1 MRQFLALFVAAVFA
15 LSFAGLAA
23 AQSSGTATGGGQS
36 GTPAT
41 EPPKSSTPGATTP
54 GSSSPSSAAPS
65 SSDTGKSSTEQPKAG
80 TAGKSGSEMPK
91 SATGTKDKA
100 GAKTASMRG
109 QHKMMGEVTKIDSAK
124 GMVTVK
130 TDEGNLDLHFPPSAL
145 QGMKEGDR
153 VELQLS
159 IRPAGAAAKSGETG
173 KAPAAKG
180 TAPSKPTTQTQ

>member
-23 AQSSGTATGGGQS
+23 AQSSGTAPGGSSS
-36 GTPAT
+36 GTPST

-54 GSSSPSSAAPS
+54 GSSSPSAAPS

-100 GAKTASMRG
+100 GAKTASVRG

-180 TAPSKPTTQTQ
+180 SKPTTQTQ